1 MSFGTRLLARTHL
14 LVPKLPFPSLLSANL
29 YSMAFDLITLLLVL
43 LTAAGGYVFSRL
55 KSDELKEE

>member
-29 YSMAFDLITLLLVL
+29 YSMAFDLITLLLVIFRFRG
-43 LTAAGGYVFSRL
+43 A
-55 KSDELKEE
+55 